1 MYRSLFAP
9 ELITTRG
16 LSVARATSIDLRI
29 ELTNASLE
37 NGFTIPDV
45 PMMDSPPLYAQTG
58 IEGTLGYFLAAGY
71 GDGHNDGIA
80 HFRHADI
87 AEVHPYILLYHLAW
101 RGING
106 GRSQFQS

>member
-45 PMMDSPPLYAQTG
+45 PMMDSPPSMPRRGLKVR
-58 IEGTLGYFLAAGY
+58 LAISSPPTIPIPSPPAMMM
-71 GDGHNDGIA
+71 
-80 HFRHADI
+80 
-87 AEVHPYILLYHLAW
+87 L
-101 RGING
+101 
-106 GRSQFQS
+106 

>member
-45 PMMDSPPLYAQTG
+45 PMMDSPPSMPRRGLKVRLA
-58 IEGTLGYFLAAGY
+58 ISSPPGTEMVTTMGLLILGT
-71 GDGHNDGIA
+71 
-80 HFRHADI
+80 
-87 AEVHPYILLYHLAW
+87 PT
-101 RGING
+101 
-106 GRSQFQS
+106 